1 MIAGRLQIK
10 VTSTERGEEI
20 MKTTLQKKSIF
31 IIAILSTFLLGLFF
45 NQSGESA
52 RRYQYQVISITG
64 MTELRTQS
72 DSGKMKTIEKI
83 VNDQAAQG
91 WELYQADG
99 YILYFRR

>member
-1 MIAGRLQIK
+1 MKITLPKNSIILIAL
-10 VTSTERGEEI
+10 
-20 MKTTLQKKSIF
+20 LF
-31 IIAILSTFLLGLFF
+31 IFLLGFF
-45 NQSGESA
+45 FKQPGESA
-52 RRYQYQVISITG
+52 RRYQYQVISVTG

-72 DSGKMKTIEKI
+72 DAGQGRIKTIEKI

>member
-1 MIAGRLQIK
+1 
-10 VTSTERGEEI
+10 
-20 MKTTLQKKSIF
+20 MKITLPKNSIF
-31 IIAILSTFLLGLFF
+31 LILLLCTFFVGFF
-45 NQSGESA
+45 LMQPGESA

-72 DSGKMKTIEKI
+72 DAAQGRLKTIEKI

-99 YILYFRR
+99 FILYFRR